1 MYVKYNNG
9 KKYCL
14 NVRKVHVSRF
24 SKQKN
29 NFFFGR
35 SIRNCDFSQERRKNL
50 YTIKKKCNFIPLTG
64 KNVTHLKT
72 FKIVSECGL
81 MVTFKYFNFCLS

>member
-1 MYVKYNNG
+1 MYQDF
-9 KKYCL
+9 L
-14 NVRKVHVSRF
+14 NRKIIF
-24 SKQKN
+24 SSGVLSGIVI
-29 NFFFGR
+29 FL
-35 SIRNCDFSQERRKNL
+35 RRGEKTFIQL
-50 YTIKKKCNFIPLTG
+50 KKKCNFIPLTG